1 MNGNYEDKTVIELD
15 TYTNEELNFFIET
28 SYELNTQL
36 NFLYSSIQLLDKLV
50 ENNEINFGDTYKKY
64 NFLLNQN
71 CLKMIKVLNN
81 ITSLIEFEIGVINPN
96 FKNYNIISIFEDTML
111 AVLDFIKQKHIKIE
125 FNTKGEEYIIK
136 CDANM
141 IERVFINLLS
151 NAIKFLESDSHIC
164 VDISMNKIYIKIKI
178 KYKGKEIQVENE
190 DSIFEKY
197 KDLNKSLIEIGKGSN
212 LGLLIVKSI
221 IDIHKGYINI
231 KDEIESG
238 KIITILLPNIY
249 IQNEE
254 VYVHEIDNYKVK
266 LELSD
271 IDEFIK

>member
-96 FKNYNIISIFEDTML
+96 FKNYNI
-111 AVLDFIKQKHIKIE
+111 
-125 FNTKGEEYIIK
+125 
-136 CDANM
+136 
-141 IERVFINLLS
+141 R
-151 NAIKFLESDSHIC
+151 
-164 VDISMNKIYIKIKI
+164 
-178 KYKGKEIQVENE
+178 
-190 DSIFEKY
+190 
-197 KDLNKSLIEIGKGSN
+197 
-212 LGLLIVKSI
+212 
-221 IDIHKGYINI
+221 
-231 KDEIESG
+231 
-238 KIITILLPNIY
+238 
-249 IQNEE
+249 
-254 VYVHEIDNYKVK
+254 
-266 LELSD
+266 
-271 IDEFIK
+271 